1 MEKEKGQSRIDPTH
15 DKSEGKDSGKNLFE
29 QVREVKNDMPGQ
41 NYIGITQK
49 IASELDEAKTEVQD
63 PTFEIPPE
71 IMEIIKKT
79 RLDLSKNIPDPQ
91 ALVSKESL
99 PVCTRGNFSFVIGLP
114 GSRKSFLCTG
124 IAGAFLNET
133 GCMGLDNLNGTGK
146 LLWIDTEQAEGHVAK
161 IGRRLH
167 RIAKLPVNSNSEFV
181 IIQMLREFTAE
192 MRHDVFKHCIN
203 YYKPDFVVLDG
214 ISDLITDPNNSEQS
228 NGIITEIMAMSK
240 EHNCHILT
248 VIHANIG
255 SEKARGHLGSEAL
268 RKCETAIYAEAHD
281 DVTLCK
287 WVKTRDMRPEDFA
300 FTVVDGL
307 PVKTEYVPNET
318 KTSKVIQDVIS
329 CMPKYPD
336 VIRYETLRERIMKKG
351 RGKCKSAAEKNISE
365 ASKGGFILS
374 NVKGLYYLP
383 KPDEDMAKLPF

>member
-1 MEKEKGQSRIDPTH
+1 MTDIEQRIAMEFDDEKAQS
-15 DKSEGKDSGKNLFE
+15 L
-29 QVREVKNDMPGQ
+29 
-41 NYIGITQK
+41 GI
-49 IASELDEAKTEVQD
+49 S
-63 PTFEIPPE
+63 PE
-71 IMEIIKKT
+71 IMEIVKKT

-133 GCMGLDNLNGTGK
+133 GCMGLENPNGTGK

-167 RIAKLPVNSNSEFV
+167 RIAKLPTNSNSEFV
-181 IIQMLREFTAE
+181 IIQMLREFTSEIRNEVLKA
-192 MRHDVFKHCIN
+192 CIN
-203 YYKPDFVVLDG
+203 IYKPDFIVLDG
-214 ISDLITDPNNSEQS
+214 ISDLITDPNNSEQA

-248 VIHANIG
+248 VIHANVG

-307 PVKTEYVPNET
+307 PVKTEYVPEET
-318 KTSKVIQDVIS
+318 KASKVIRDVIS
-329 CMPKYPD
+329 CMPKYPE
-336 VIRYETLRERIMKKG
+336 VIHSSELKARIMSK
-351 RGKCKSAAEKNISE
+351 RGVKIDAAKKNISLAE
-365 ASKGGFILS
+365 KGGYIAS
-374 NVKGLYYLP
+374 NGNGCYYIPECQKEDVLP
-383 KPDEDMAKLPF
+383 PF

>member
-1 MEKEKGQSRIDPTH
+1 MTDIEQRI
-15 DKSEGKDSGKNLFE
+15 S
-29 QVREVKNDMPGQ
+29 V
-41 NYIGITQK
+41 
-49 IASELDEAKTEVQD
+49 ELDGVNQEAQT
-63 PTFEIPPE
+63 PTFEISPE
-71 IMEIIKKT
+71 IMEIIKNN
-79 RLDLSKNIPDPQ
+79 RLDLSEDIPDPQ

-133 GCMGLDNLNGTGK
+133 GCMGLENPNGTGK
-146 LLWIDTEQAEGHVAK
+146 LLWIDTEQAKGHVAK

-167 RIAKLPVNSNSEFV
+167 RIAKLPTNSNSAFV
-181 IIQMLREFTAE
+181 IIYILREFTAE
-192 MRHDVFKHCIN
+192 IRNEVLKACIN
-203 YYKPDFVVLDG
+203 MYKPDFVVLDG
-214 ISDLITDPNNSEQS
+214 ISDLITDPNNSEQA

-248 VIHANIG
+248 VIHANVG

-307 PVKTEYVPNET
+307 PVKTEYVPEET
-318 KTSKVIQDVIS
+318 KASKVIRDVIS
-329 CMPKYPD
+329 CMPKYPE
-336 VIRYETLRERIMKKG
+336 VIHSSELKARIMSK
-351 RGKCKSAAEKNISE
+351 RGVKIDAAKKNISLAE
-365 ASKGGFILS
+365 KGGYIAS
-374 NVKGLYYLP
+374 NGNGCYYIPECQKEDVLP
-383 KPDEDMAKLPF
+383 PF

>member
-1 MEKEKGQSRIDPTH
+1 MTD
-15 DKSEGKDSGKNLFE
+15 
-29 QVREVKNDMPGQ
+29 
-41 NYIGITQK
+41 
-49 IASELDEAKTEVQD
+49 IADLSMDINQYNAEAQD
-63 PTFEIPPE
+63 PAFEISPE
-71 IMEIIKKT
+71 IMEIIKNN

-124 IAGAFLNET
+124 IAGAFLSET
-133 GCMGLDNLNGTGK
+133 GCMGLDNPNGTGK

-167 RIAKLPVNSNSEFV
+167 RIAKLPTNSNSEFV
-181 IIQMLREFTAE
+181 IIYMLREFTAE
-192 MRHDVFKHCIN
+192 IRNEVLKACVN
-203 YYKPDFVVLDG
+203 VYKPDFVVLDG
-214 ISDLITDPNNSEQS
+214 ISDLITDPNNSEQA

-318 KTSKVIQDVIS
+318 KASKVIRDVIS
-329 CMPKYPD
+329 CMPKYPE
-336 VIRYETLRERIMKKG
+336 VIHSSELKARIMSK
-351 RGKCKSAAEKNISE
+351 RGVKIDAAKKNISLAE
-365 ASKGGFILS
+365 KGGYIAS
-374 NVKGLYYLP
+374 NGNGCYYIPECQKEDVLP
-383 KPDEDMAKLPF
+383 PF

>member
-1 MEKEKGQSRIDPTH
+1 MTD
-15 DKSEGKDSGKNLFE
+15 
-29 QVREVKNDMPGQ
+29 
-41 NYIGITQK
+41 ITQR
-49 IASELDEAKTEVQD
+49 IAVELDGVNQEAQT
-63 PTFEIPPE
+63 PTFEISPE

-133 GCMGLDNLNGTGK
+133 GCMGLENPNGTGK

-167 RIAKLPVNSNSEFV
+167 RIAKLPTNSNSEFV

-192 MRHDVFKHCIN
+192 IRNEVLKACIN
-203 YYKPDFVVLDG
+203 IYKPDFVVIDG
-214 ISDLITDPNNSEQS
+214 ISDLITDPNNSEQA
-228 NGIITEIMAMSK
+228 NGIIAEIMAMSK

-248 VIHANIG
+248 VIHANVG

-307 PVKTEYVPNET
+307 PVKTEYVPEET
-318 KTSKVIQDVIS
+318 KASKVIRDVIS
-329 CMPKYPD
+329 CMPKYPE
-336 VIRYETLRERIMKKG
+336 VIHSSELKARIMSK
-351 RGKCKSAAEKNISE
+351 RGVKIDAAKKNISLAE
-365 ASKGGFILS
+365 KGGYIAS
-374 NVKGLYYLP
+374 NGNGCYYIPECQKEDVLP
-383 KPDEDMAKLPF
+383 PF

>member
-1 MEKEKGQSRIDPTH
+1 MEKEKGQSRIGPTH
-15 DKSEGKDSGKNLFE
+15 DKSGSKDSGKNLFE
-29 QVREVKNDMPGQ
+29 QIREVKNDVPWQ
-41 NYIGITQK
+41 NNVGIMQK
-49 IASELDEAKTEVQD
+49 IAVELESVEADAQT
-63 PTFEIPPE
+63 PTFEISPE

-133 GCMGLDNLNGTGK
+133 GCMGLENPNGTGK

-167 RIAKLPVNSNSEFV
+167 RIAKLPTNSNSEFV

-192 MRHDVFKHCIN
+192 IRNEVLKACIN
-203 YYKPDFVVLDG
+203 IYKPDFVVIDG
-214 ISDLITDPNNSEQS
+214 ISDLITDPNNSEQA
-228 NGIITEIMAMSK
+228 NGIIAEIMAMSK

-248 VIHANIG
+248 VIHANVG

-287 WVKTRDMRPEDFA
+287 WVKTRDMRPEDFS
-300 FTVVDGL
+300 FTVIDGL
-307 PVKTEYVPNET
+307 PVKTEYAPNAT
-318 KTSKVIQDVIS
+318 KASKVIQDVIS

-336 VIRYETLRERIMKKG
+336 LISYQDLRSKIMSRRQKSSRTAERNIEE
-351 RGKCKSAAEKNISE
+351 AEKGGYIMNNG
-365 ASKGGFILS
+365 KGC
-374 NVKGLYYLP
+374 YYLP
-383 KPDEDMAKLPF
+383 NKQKEDVLPPF

>member
-1 MEKEKGQSRIDPTH
+1 MTD
-15 DKSEGKDSGKNLFE
+15 
-29 QVREVKNDMPGQ
+29 
-41 NYIGITQK
+41 ITQR
-49 IASELDEAKTEVQD
+49 IAVELDGVNQEAQT
-63 PTFEIPPE
+63 PTFEISPE
-71 IMEIIKKT
+71 MLEILKKT
-79 RLDLSKNIPDPQ
+79 RIDLSEDIPDPQ

-133 GCMGLDNLNGTGK
+133 GCIGLENPNGTGK
-146 LLWIDTEQAEGHVAK
+146 LLWIDTEQAKGHVAR

-167 RIAKLPVNSNSEFV
+167 RIAKIPVKSNSER
-181 IIQMLREFTAE
+181 IIIHFLREYQAE
-192 MRHDVFKHCIN
+192 ERRRIFDTCVNHYN
-203 YYKPDFVVLDG
+203 PDFIVLDG
-214 ISDLITDPNNSEQS
+214 ISDLITDPNNSEQA

-248 VIHANIG
+248 VIHANVG

-300 FTVVDGL
+300 FCIIDGI

-374 NVKGLYYLP
+374 NMKGLYYLP